1 MVLYPE
7 PKIVN
12 IKKLQKIFVKVY
24 KIKIGVIGAGY
35 ISQVCHLPFLKK
47 NNNCE
52 IKAIIEKNEN
62 LLNKVADKYKI
73 KNRFKNYQEIVEKKF
88 KIRCCVYLCK

>member
-1 MVLYPE
+1 M
-7 PKIVN
+7 
-12 IKKLQKIFVKVY
+12 Y

-35 ISQVCHLPFLKK
+35 ISQVCHLPFLAK

-73 KNRFKNYQEIVEKKF
+73 KNR
-88 KIRCCVYLCK
+88 

>member
-1 MVLYPE
+1 M
-7 PKIVN
+7 
-12 IKKLQKIFVKVY
+12 Y

-35 ISQVCHLPFLKK
+35 ISQVCHLPFLAK

-73 KNRFKNYQEIVEKKF
+73 KNRFKNYQEIVEKKLKLDAVF
-88 KIRCCVYLCK
+88 ICVNKFLASEIIIFF